1 MLKVCCESDGSVGR
15 DSIMYDWEYLFKPHI
30 LERGRQY
37 ARQGAV
43 ANIVI
48 KEDQIEAIVAGSE
61 NYKVILRE
69 EGKFT
74 GDAYCSCPYAA
85 EGHLCKHMAAV
96 LYEAERQNG
105 PKAQC
110 KFDEVSRMKKN
121 TNKFTDTLTTKEDK
135 EQLLLEFYDFVLRK
149 RFNNC
154 PAMHSSPYPIIR
166 YATLFETDLRN
177 DIEEFL
183 QGE

>member
-1 MLKVCCESDGSVGR
+1 MLKVCCDSDGSVGR

-96 LYEAERQNG
+96 LYVAERQNG
-105 PKAQC
+105 PKAQF
-110 KFDEVSRMKKN
+110 KFDEVSRMKKIDG
-121 TNKFTDTLTTKEDK
+121 FDTSEIGRAH
-135 EQLLLEFYDFVLRK
+135 V
-149 RFNNC
+149 
-154 PAMHSSPYPIIR
+154 
-166 YATLFETDLRN
+166 
-177 DIEEFL
+177 
-183 QGE
+183 